1 MECNGIY
8 ASIDLLVLRGL
19 GQGFHSEFIWMGTM
33 DYCPWLSARV
43 ALKFFAWLDYDKV
56 HKYNTDLIQWATNM
70 LTTVWNTETLV
81 PLQMCQYMA
90 VVHVPDSK
98 EACSGEDSCQMSNL
112 HDELL
117 KEHQIEVPIFTFKG
131 KRWARISAHVYNTK
145 NDFIRFAQAVITTQ
159 RLGEEAQH
167 KLNSFPDAQK

>member
-1 MECNGIY
+1 
-8 ASIDLLVLRGL
+8 
-19 GQGFHSEFIWMGTM
+19 MGTM

-43 ALKFFAWLDYDKV
+43 TLKFFAWLDDDKV
-56 HKYNTDLIQWATNM
+56 QHYNTELIQWATNM

-90 VVHVPDSK
+90 VVHVPDST

-112 HDELL
+112 HDQLL

-145 NDFIRFAQAVITTQ
+145 NDFIKFAQAVITLQ
-159 RLGEEAQH
+159 KLGEEAQN
-167 KLNSFPDAQK
+167 KLSQFL